1 MHTPIPTEIG
11 MQFARHKHEDDTTFQ
26 EMLDTL
32 YGDEAVAPNT
42 NYHTDDEDAAQ
53 EQVESSNTKRYI
65 QMSSI
70 PTESDDDDLS
80 ADPRKSKS
88 MVFRE
93 TTV

>member
-1 MHTPIPTEIG
+1 M
-11 MQFARHKHEDDTTFQ
+11 
-26 EMLDTL
+26 
-32 YGDEAVAPNT
+32 YGDDAVAPST
-42 NYHTDDEDAAQ
+42 NYHTDDEDVAPD
-53 EQVESSNTKRYI
+53 QVDPGQAKRYI

-70 PTESDDDDLS
+70 PTESDDDDLN